1 MIKKSYISILFY
13 FLRNLNILSKNLIS
27 ISLLFKTQISYCL
40 IMRKT
45 KFKYWSGAYPFVL
58 AFCYCAPV
66 QYLNQPKGDK
76 VMTDKIKYSNISVS
90 KDTYAKLQQ
99 ISKQILPA

>member
-45 KFKYWSGAYPFVL
+45 KFKYWSGAYPFFL

-76 VMTDKIKYSNISVS
+76 
-90 KDTYAKLQQ
+90 
-99 ISKQILPA
+99 